1 MEWQESFNIG
11 IDVIDHQHRQI
22 LDYINRLEEIRGVVI
37 ALKSKR

>member
-11 IDVIDHQHRQI
+11 IDVIDNKHRQI